1 MNAERFTSLLIGINQ
16 IVAYIGV
23 SKPTFYRLARKGLPA
38 NLIDGTWYAHKDNLD
53 NYFKII
59 TSKPPQSFP
68 EEEN

>member
-1 MNAERFTSLLIGINQ
+1 MNTERFTSLLIGINQ
-16 IVAYIGV
+16 IVTYIGV